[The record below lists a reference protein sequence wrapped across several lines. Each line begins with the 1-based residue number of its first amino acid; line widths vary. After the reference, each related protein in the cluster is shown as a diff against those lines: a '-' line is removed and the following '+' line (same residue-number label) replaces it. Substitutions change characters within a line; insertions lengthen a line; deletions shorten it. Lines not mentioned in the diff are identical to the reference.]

1 MRFDPR
7 LIHPDEPRERA
18 DGELD
23 LPDHLAALA
32 EQLTDDAA
40 HLARKYPADP
50 PALLSLAAKLAREA
64 ETVKRA
70 GRARRARLIAW
81 LSVATVAAVAVS
93 TGIVI
98 LSPGNPA
105 QSPRQISQAADA
117 GLVAGAGQV
126 EAVPAESISGRTA
139 RAPLPRRPL
148 GGASGDPAPLLRE
161 VSAGPGSAALS
172 LGDLSGPEMEALFD
186 LLHRESPDVA
196 SVSF

>member
-7 LIHPDEPRERA
+7 LIHPDEPPERA

-32 EQLTDDAA
+32 EQLADDAA
-40 HLARKYPADP
+40 HLSLKYPAEP
-50 PALLSLAAKLAREA
+50 PAQLSLAARLAREA
-64 ETVKRA
+64 EAVKRA
-70 GRARRARLIAW
+70 GHARRARLLAW

-93 TGIVI
+93 TSIVL
-98 LSPGNPA
+98 LSAGNPA
-105 QSPRQISQAADA
+105 QSPRQLSQAVDA
-117 GLVAGAGQV
+117 ALSEATVPGQAVA
-126 EAVPAESISGRTA
+126 SRTA
-139 RAPLPRRPL
+139 RVPHPPRPL
-148 GGASGDPAPLLRE
+148 GGVPGEPGPMLRE